1 MDWDNHDPET
11 EPMRLTKALPL
22 AAAAAALLG
31 AIAAPALA
39 AQPDPGS
46 APADTSQP
54 ASTEG
59 GSTFSQDEVVVAAS
73 NFFGVAS
80 SRVAGAVERIFAE
93 QGEPVGYIQG
103 SEIAGAIGAGVR
115 YGKGTLVMRTG
126 EEREVFWQGPS
137 IGFDTGGNA
146 SRVFTLVYD
155 LGNPD
160 GIYRRY
166 PGVEGAAFFV
176 AGISV
181 TYQRAEGV
189 TLAPMRT
196 GVGLRAGV
204 NAGYTAY
211 SAERR
216 WLPF

>member
-1 MDWDNHDPET
+1 
-11 EPMRLTKALPL
+11 MRLLPFAVL
-22 AAAAAALLG
+22 AAAVLAAPVHADPAPEASQFALLQSEG
-31 AIAAPALA
+31 VDATTATQITQPRSAI
-39 AQPDPGS
+39 D
-46 APADTSQP
+46 
-54 ASTEG
+54 
-59 GSTFSQDEVVVAAS
+59 TFSQDEVVVAAS

-80 SRVAGAVERIFAE
+80 SRVAQAVERVFE
-93 QGEPVGYIQG
+93 DEGQPTGYIQG
-103 SEIAGAIGAGVR
+103 HEFAGALGPGLR
-115 YGKGTLVMRTG
+115 YGKGTLVMKDGTQ
-126 EEREVFWQGPS
+126 REVYWQGPS

-160 GIYRRY
+160 GLYRRY
-166 PGVEGAAFFV
+166 PGVEGAAFLV
-176 AGISV
+176 AGLSV

-211 SAERR
+211 SRERR
-216 WLPF
+216 WIPF